1 MVACG
6 YSSRLVTAAC
16 LSAGMGG
23 LTRQARPIVTHQW
36 NLITTP
42 RVDACGCD
50 RFAGFGKVVQSG
62 GMGGGW
68 GGGGRSRTGCG
79 GWRGEQGWVVG
90 GGGGGGEVRVGPWE
104 MGWWVVGRDG
114 GRGSGLVGRGGG

>member
-6 YSSRLVTAAC
+6 FSSRLVTAAC
-16 LSAGMGG
+16 LSAGRVGV
-23 LTRQARPIVTHQW
+23 LTRQARPIVTRQW

-50 RFAGFGKVVQSG
+50 RFAGFGKVVRSG

-68 GGGGRSRTGCG
+68 GGVVGEAGRDVGSGGGSR
-79 GWRGEQGWVVG
+79 GWVVG
-90 GGGGGGEVRVGPWE
+90 GGRY
-104 MGWWVVGRDG
+104 GWGSGGRDG
-114 GRGSGLVGRGGG
+114 G